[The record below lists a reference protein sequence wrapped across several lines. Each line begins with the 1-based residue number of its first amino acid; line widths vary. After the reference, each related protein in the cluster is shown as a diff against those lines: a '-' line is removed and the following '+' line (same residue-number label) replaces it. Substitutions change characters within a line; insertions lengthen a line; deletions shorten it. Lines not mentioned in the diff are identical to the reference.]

1 MSEMKCHSHR
11 LHGLHGLHGLH
22 DQHDLQNI
30 QGSQP
35 PSLHDLFVPTLTDS
49 YDTIL
54 ADSSQ
59 HLVLNF
65 PEMIQLI
72 TSAGNYCSLL
82 YPTRIS

>member
-11 LHGLHGLHGLH
+11 LHGLQ
-22 DQHDLQNI
+22 DQNI

-35 PSLHDLFVPTLTDS
+35 PGLQNLLVPTLTDS

-82 YPTRIS
+82 YPTRIL